1 MKNSIS
7 DNQKLGEKITDS
19 EKKQI
24 KEALSDTED
33 WLNAN
38 QEAEKDD
45 IEEKLKDLQRVCDPI
60 IKNVYQS

>member
-45 IEEKLKDLQRVCDPI
+45 IEEKLKDL
-60 IKNVYQS
+60 

>member
-1 MKNSIS
+1 MKNSIG
-7 DNQKLGEKITDS
+7 DNQKLGEKISES

>member
-1 MKNSIS
+1 MMSSIE
-7 DNQKLGEKITDS
+7 DNQKLGDKIPAND
-19 EKKQI
+19 KKKI
-24 KEALSDTED
+24 KDALIDTQD

-60 IKNVYQS
+60 ISSVY

>member
-1 MKNSIS
+1 MMSSIE
-7 DNQKLGEKITDS
+7 DNQKLGEKIPTND
-19 EKKQI
+19 KKKI
-24 KEALSDTED
+24 KDALIDTQD

-60 IKNVYQS
+60 ISSVY

>member
-1 MKNSIS
+1 MMSSID
-7 DNQKLGEKITDS
+7 DNQKLGEKIPTND
-19 EKKQI
+19 KKKI
-24 KEALSDTED
+24 KDALIDTQD

-60 IKNVYQS
+60 ISSVY